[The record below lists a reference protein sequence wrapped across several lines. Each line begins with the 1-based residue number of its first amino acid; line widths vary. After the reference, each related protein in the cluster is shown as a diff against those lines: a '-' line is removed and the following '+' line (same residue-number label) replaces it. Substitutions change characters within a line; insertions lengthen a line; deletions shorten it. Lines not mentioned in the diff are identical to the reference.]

1 MVEHRVEEVL
11 AHDSTRVCS
20 LNVHFV
26 LQDHASSA
34 GLDLRIADDDGGLGC
49 VLVLDGA
56 GEEYRVALAYEVD
69 EDSVRAKFKVRP

>member
-1 MVEHRVEEVL
+1 
-11 AHDSTRVCS
+11 
-20 LNVHFV
+20 V

-34 GLDLRIADDDGGLGC
+34 GLDLRIADDDGLGC

-69 EDSVRAKFKVRP
+69 ENSMRAKFKVRP

>member
-1 MVEHRVEEVL
+1 MVWHRIEEVL
-11 AHDSTRVCS
+11 SDDLSRVCS

-34 GLDLRIADDDGGLGC
+34 GLDLRIADDDGLGC

-69 EDSVRAKFKVRP
+69 ENSMRAKFKVRP